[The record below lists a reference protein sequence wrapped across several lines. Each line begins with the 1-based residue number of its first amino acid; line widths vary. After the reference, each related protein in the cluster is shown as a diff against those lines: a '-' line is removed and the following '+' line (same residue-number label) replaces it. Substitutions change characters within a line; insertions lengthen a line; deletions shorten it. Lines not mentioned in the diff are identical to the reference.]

1 MSIIGNFMTAD
12 HRQCDEALAGAEE
25 AVHGGDWGAASA
37 AFQTFHAAMLRH
49 IAMED
54 DVLFP
59 AFEDATGM
67 SHGGPTET
75 MRVEHEQM
83 RTVFDEMKGAL
94 AKRDANQYLG
104 LCETLLVLMQQHN
117 LKEEQMMYP
126 MLDQALGEQAGELIG
141 RCNAL
146 ETA

>member
-1 MSIIGNFMTAD
+1 MTIIGNFMTAD
-12 HRQCDEALAGAEE
+12 HRHCDEVLARAEE
-25 AVHGGDWGAASA
+25 AAHGGDLDTAAK
-37 AFQTFHAAMLRH
+37 AFETFHAAMLRH

-59 AFEDATGM
+59 AFEQVTGM
-67 SHGGPTET
+67 SQGGPTET
-75 MRVEHEQM
+75 MRVEHVQM
-83 RTVFDEMKGAL
+83 QAVFDEMKAAL

-117 LKEEQMMYP
+117 LKEEGMMYP

-141 RCNAL
+141 RCNAH
-146 ETA
+146 EPA